1 MPFLYDE
8 SNIEYPD
15 DDTELPPPRADQFVY
30 MTADEYLGQPATGNF
45 SIQPPPPL
53 PVLSMLDRVRGFI
66 GLSGSPRDQNQWLE
80 ESMRKQLEHE
90 QRSRQLFFSITVPA
104 LRDLGVR
111 RVYCRVDG
119 GNDEGFSW
127 LDHFETREG
136 NRIDVEALA
145 TQLYDTGLYD
155 KLEVAGLKDEMR
167 TLANS
172 AGKSDA
178 SDSRKA
184 ALKTLLRE
192 RLVEEWAWIMLGSFG
207 GGEYK
212 MYGAFTVDLEECTV
226 TDDPHAAPVVQNIE
240 IAN

>member
-1 MPFLYDE
+1 MPFLHDE

-30 MTADEYLGQPATGNF
+30 MTAAEYLGQPATGNF

-90 QRSRQLFFSITVPA
+90 QRSRQLLFSITVPA
-104 LRDLGVR
+104 LRDLGAR

-127 LDHFETREG
+127 LDQYETREG
-136 NRIDVEALA
+136 NRLDVEALA
-145 TQLYDTGLYD
+145 TQLHEKGFYD
-155 KLEVAGLKDEMR
+155 KLEGAGFKHHTRASTDASKKSALKDVIV
-167 TLANS
+167 A
-172 AGKSDA
+172 
-178 SDSRKA
+178 
-184 ALKTLLRE
+184 
-192 RLVEEWAWIMLGSFG
+192 RLVNEWAWVLLGSFG
-207 GGEYK
+207 GGEYL

-226 TDDPHAAPVVQNIE
+226 TDDPRAVPLVQHIT
-240 IAN
+240 IAS

>member
-1 MPFLYDE
+1 MPFLYDQ

-30 MTADEYLGQPATGNF
+30 MTAAQYLGQPATENF

-53 PVLSMLDRVRGFI
+53 PVLSVLDRVRGFI
-66 GLSGSPRDQNQWLE
+66 GLSGSSRDQSQWLE

-90 QRSRQLFFSITVPA
+90 QRSRQLLFSMMVPA
-104 LRDLGVR
+104 LRNLGVR
-111 RVYCRVDG
+111 RVYCRFDG

-127 LDHFETREG
+127 LDHYETREG
-136 NRIDVEALA
+136 NRIDVEAIA
-145 TQLYDTGLYD
+145 TQLHEEGFYD
-155 KLEVAGLKDEMR
+155 KLEAAGFKHHMRASTAASKKSALKDVVE
-167 TLANS
+167 
-172 AGKSDA
+172 
-178 SDSRKA
+178 
-184 ALKTLLRE
+184 E
-192 RLVEEWAWIMLGSFG
+192 RLVNEWAWVLLGSFG

>member
-1 MPFLYDE
+1 MPFLHDE

-30 MTADEYLGQPATGNF
+30 MTAAEYLGQPATGNF
-45 SIQPPPPL
+45 SIQAPPPL

-90 QRSRQLFFSITVPA
+90 QRSRQLLFSITVPA
-104 LRDLGVR
+104 LRDLGAR

-127 LDHFETREG
+127 LDHYETREG
-136 NRIDVEALA
+136 NRLDVEALA
-145 TQLYDTGLYD
+145 TQLYEKGLYG
-155 KLEVAGLKDEMR
+155 KLEAAGLKEEMR
-167 TLANS
+167 VYAKDP
-172 AGKSDA
+172 KS
-178 SDSRKA
+178 
-184 ALKTLLRE
+184 ALKRLVCE
-192 RLVEEWAWIMLGSFG
+192 RLVEEWAWILLGSFG
-207 GGEYK
+207 GGEYL

-226 TDDPHAAPVVQNIE
+226 TDDPRAAPLVQHIT
-240 IAN
+240 IAS